1 MDTAKKYKDV
11 PEDMRE
17 GVRELELALLATA
30 SEIKQ
35 TIKAS
40 YQTGAS
46 VPEDLQELYSRFTD
60 AMQYKSIAPVLLDA
74 LNKPACIVI
83 HNGQTTEDKDSIEQY
98 AIHFIIT
105 FKMLPAETRQI
116 VGNALIH
123 PEARQ
128 HLPVSEY
135 YILAN
140 TLVMLQTATHH
151 ATEIQELFYLTS
163 AEINTAIKEARALD
177 YIAIPLDESIPT
189 AAEPKQQSLPGL
201 EPTPADTAI
210 KAAAII
216 RQKRVFYEL
225 ITKRGT
231 SKLDR
236 KAGYMINTLDNEIT
250 MPLDIR
256 RTDPIEASRD
266 IIRIKWNAPYNAQG
280 EQLRVTPFDQ
290 EIETV
295 ISNFYDEGYPAVT
308 TEQIYAALTG
318 QSGHSAKPNAGTL
331 KAIERSIEKL
341 NTIPVSIRRIQ
352 NGTPATLDTGEI
364 QVAGGDE
371 TIIAEYG
378 TILDTTKSGYIE
390 IQGKRRIAWISSR
403 RGYLYSTEKMLGRLR
418 SIKQET
424 LNLATSG
431 ITFTE
436 LSFILR
442 RFCLMEIARFRTTAS
457 YAISD
462 NKFTLDSMYLYEAA
476 PELVIIAP
484 NMKRE
489 LKAGETPNEQAK
501 IRVAKKARR
510 DLLQKILQHFK
521 QTGEIIEWDFC
532 AGDKKLP
539 YTLDKDE
546 PTKRKYKGTPDS
558 VYIQVQKTLKTLGT
572 ISTIERRIE
581 TTERN
586 RRRANK
592 KDSQE

>member
-1 MDTAKKYKDV
+1 MKDTTEIIQQLKDNPDILDIMIERDPDVMRPPNEAERQELCQIAIGLTAIVEKKYKEEITAGLDKTLDGDTA
-11 PEDMRE
+11 PELTKE
-17 GVRELELALLATA
+17 
-30 SEIKQ
+30 
-35 TIKAS
+35 
-40 YQTGAS
+40 
-46 VPEDLQELYSRFTD
+46 
-60 AMQYKSIAPVLLDA
+60 
-74 LNKPACIVI
+74 
-83 HNGQTTEDKDSIEQY
+83 
-98 AIHFIIT
+98 
-105 FKMLPAETRQI
+105 
-116 VGNALIH
+116 
-123 PEARQ
+123 
-128 HLPVSEY
+128 
-135 YILAN
+135 AN
-140 TLVMLQTATHH
+140 TLW
-151 ATEIQELFYLTS
+151 EIILAALLLDPPQDIIEAIAGELGYNADKL
-163 AEINTAIKEARALD
+163 AAIKDKAQA
-177 YIAIPLDESIPT
+177 DEL
-189 AAEPKQQSLPGL
+189 AEENFLPGT
-201 EPTPADTAI
+201 EPTPEEKAA
-210 KAAAII
+210 KAAAIL
-216 RQKRVFYEL
+216 RQKRIFYEL

-236 KAGYMINTLDNEIT
+236 KAGYMVNSLDNEIT

-256 RTDPIEASRD
+256 RTDPIEASKD
-266 IIRIKWNAPYNAQG
+266 IMRIKWNAPYNAQG

-290 EIETV
+290 EIEGV
-295 ISNFYDEGYPAVT
+295 ISNFFDEGYPEVT

-318 QSGHSAKPNAGTL
+318 QDGHSAKPHAGTL

-352 NGTPATLDTGEI
+352 NGKAQELATGEI
-364 QVAGGDE
+364 LIEGGEE
-371 TIIAEYG
+371 TIIAEKG
-378 TILDTTKSGYIE
+378 TILDTWKVGRLK
-390 IQGKRRIAWISSR
+390 IQGKIRPAWRSSR
-403 RGYLYSTEKMLGRLR
+403 LGALYLTEKSLGRLR

-424 LNLATSG
+424 LNLAASG

-476 PELVIIAP
+476 LELVTIAP
-484 NMKRE
+484 NMERK
-489 LKAGETPNEQAK
+489 LKAGTTPNEQAK

-532 AGDKKLP
+532 TGDKKLP

-546 PTKRKYKGTPDS
+546 PGKRKYKGTPDS
-558 VYIQVQKTLKTLGT
+558 VYIQVQKTFKTLGT

>member
-1 MDTAKKYKDV
+1 MKEIIQKLKDN
-11 PEDMRE
+11 P
-17 GVRELELALLATA
+17 
-30 SEIKQ
+30 Q
-35 TIKAS
+35 
-40 YQTGAS
+40 
-46 VPEDLQELYSRFTD
+46 
-60 AMQYKSIAPVLLDA
+60 LLDA
-74 LNKPACIVI
+74 MLEINPDIMRPPTDEERRELYNIAIGLTAIVEKQYKEEI
-83 HNGQTTEDKDSIEQY
+83 AAGLDKTLDGGT
-98 AIHFIIT
+98 A
-105 FKMLPAETRQI
+105 
-116 VGNALIH
+116 
-123 PEARQ
+123 PELTKEAST
-128 HLPVSEY
+128 LWEI
-135 YILAN
+135 ILAA
-140 TLVMLQTATHH
+140 LLLDPPQDIIIAI
-151 ATEIQELFYLTS
+151 AGKLGYPADKLAQ
-163 AEINTAIKEARALD
+163 IKEKAQA
-177 YIAIPLDESIPT
+177 DEL
-189 AAEPKQQSLPGL
+189 AENNFLPGL

-216 RQKRVFYEL
+216 RQKRVFYDL

-532 AGDKKLP
+532 TGDKKLP